1 MKAIFISFNQ
11 AHYEDII
18 SIMDNCQIRGFTYW
32 DNVAGRGSN
41 TGSPR
46 YGDHAWPSL
55 NGVIWTMVEDEK
67 VESFLN
73 LLHDLDLQAEQQGL
87 RAFVLNVE
95 KTI

>member
-1 MKAIFISFNQ
+1 MKAIFIAFNQ

-18 SIMDNCQIRGFTYW
+18 AIMDRMSLRGLTYW
-32 DNVAGRGSN
+32 DNVAGRGTR
-41 TGSPR
+41 TGEPH

-55 NGVIWTMVEDEK
+55 NGVIWLVIDKEK
-67 VESFLN
+67 VDRFLAM
-73 LLHDLDLQAEQQGL
+73 LHKLDNQSEQLGL